1 LYRVTVHAGIL
12 GGATCAP
19 KAGAG
24 EAQDA
29 PVGAPARRAEAAARR
44 ECAVAVES
52 LEDFEVLYERYF
64 EFVWTNVRRLGVPA
78 SYVDDVTQEVF
89 LVVHRRRAELEACT
103 SLRAWIFG
111 VVSRTSREQRRRIAR
126 KSPLARCVVPPVDP
140 DATESKGALSDE
152 VLAKAQATRLLQ
164 QLLEALDDD
173 KREVFV
179 LAELEQMTAPEI
191 AEATGANLNTVY
203 ARLRAARR
211 EIEQSAARL
220 RARDGW
226 RLR

>member
-1 LYRVTVHAGIL
+1 VSVHAGIL

-19 KAGAG
+19 AVGAG
-24 EAQDA
+24 EA
-29 PVGAPARRAEAAARR
+29 PSAPARRAEAPARR
-44 ECAVAVES
+44 EGAVDAEAT
-52 LEDFEVLYERYF
+52 EDFEVLYERYF
-64 EFVWTNVRRLGVPA
+64 DFVWSNVRRLGVPA

-89 LVVHRRRAELEACT
+89 LVIHRRRGELQVCA

-111 VVSRTSREQRRRIAR
+111 VLARVAREQRRRIAR
-126 KSPLARCVVPPVDP
+126 KSPLARCLVPPVDP
-140 DATESKGALSDE
+140 DAMESQDTPSDE
-152 VLAKAQATRLLQ
+152 VLARTQATRVLHE
-164 QLLEALDDD
+164 LLEALDDD

-211 EIEQSAARL
+211 DIEQSAARL